1 MQQQR
6 SNFRSPKLLNLL
18 FCILVSLLSTGCQ
31 LTEKSTDK
39 TAQKEA
45 HHSHYYLWLK
55 SLSHEELL
63 AEIKQQQQSSTH
75 SNNSDINLALLYA
88 LPSSPIFNPYTAKT
102 KLNELGEAVENDL
115 AESSADLGFIIML
128 KDQLNQQLLALNKL
142 ALTKQR
148 VHVHKSLLQQEGSI
162 KKAQASQI
170 SVLQQQ
176 IEQLKTIENNINN
189 QE

>member
-6 SNFRSPKLLNLL
+6 SNSRRPKLVSLL

-31 LTEKSTDK
+31 LTEKSTDR

-63 AEIKQQQQSSTH
+63 AEVTQQQSTTDSK
-75 SNNSDINLALLYA
+75 NSDINLALLYA

-102 KLNELGEAVENDL
+102 KLNELGEAIENDL
-115 AESSADLGFIIML
+115 AESSADLGFILML